1 MNINE
6 NLKEYTQGTGNTQL
20 FILLMLY
27 QIQVNKIAKSVLFMS
42 TSLFV
47 ALTVAI
53 GWWRKEFVGYFHRVL
68 SGLY

>member
-20 FILLMLY
+20 FILFILY

-53 GWWRKEFVGYFHRVL
+53 G
-68 SGLY
+68 